1 VKPVRSIAFVI
12 NSEKAGAAG
21 LGREL
26 VAVARA
32 RGVRVRQ
39 TTRNKLPRGF
49 LRGCDACCVIGG
61 DGTLLGVVRE
71 SAVARV
77 PLIGVNCGSLGFLT
91 PFSPA
96 EARSEFDDLL
106 QGGFR
111 VDYRAMLEC
120 RVAGR
125 GSSLALNDI
134 LIKDEVASRLVHIE
148 VFADGELVTDYLSD
162 GLIFATATGSTAYNL
177 SAGGPIVHPKADV
190 IAMTPICPHTLSNRT
205 IMFRDTVKLRVFNR
219 SPCPSAPPMRKA
231 TSRCPPSR
239 QPASRAAKASL
250 SSILPRSSSTT
261 RTAPGEVHPS
271 SRSPSRIIR
280 SGAGNGRFSSTS
292 FKVNGQDNRSR

>member
-1 VKPVRSIAFVI
+1 MKPVRSLAFVI
-12 NSEKAGAAG
+12 NSAKAGAVG

-26 VAVARA
+26 AAIARA
-32 RGVRVRQ
+32 RGVRIRQ
-39 TTRNKLPRGF
+39 TTRPKLPRGY

-71 SAVARV
+71 AALARV

-106 QGGFR
+106 GGRFR
-111 VDYRAMLEC
+111 VDHRAMLEC
-120 RVAGR
+120 RVAGGPSR
-125 GSSLALNDI
+125 LALNDI
-134 LIKDEVASRLVHIE
+134 LIKDEVASSLVHIE

-177 SAGGPIVHPKADV
+177 SAGGPIIHPRADV

-219 SPCPSAPPMRKA
+219 SHGTRLLVGIDGHGDLKVMSGESVEISMARIRLPLVQRPGYSHFAVLRSKLKWSGGVAERK
-231 TSRCPPSR
+231 
-239 QPASRAAKASL
+239 
-250 SSILPRSSSTT
+250 
-261 RTAPGEVHPS
+261 
-271 SRSPSRIIR
+271 
-280 SGAGNGRFSSTS
+280 
-292 FKVNGQDNRSR
+292 

>member
-1 VKPVRSIAFVI
+1 MKPVRSIAFVV
-12 NSEKAGAAG
+12 NSAKAGAAG

-26 VAVARA
+26 AAIARA
-32 RGVRVRQ
+32 RGVRIRK
-39 TTRNKLPRGF
+39 TTRPKLPRGY

-71 SAVARV
+71 AALARV

-106 QGGFR
+106 GGRFR
-111 VDYRAMLEC
+111 VDHRAMLEC
-120 RVAGR
+120 RVAGGPSR
-125 GSSLALNDI
+125 LALNDI
-134 LIKDEVASRLVHIE
+134 LIKDEVASSLVHIE

-177 SAGGPIVHPKADV
+177 SAGGPIIHPRADV

-219 SPCPSAPPMRKA
+219 SQGTRLLVGIDGHGDLKAMSGESVDISMARVRLPLAQRPGYSHFAVLRSKLKWSGGVAERK
-231 TSRCPPSR
+231 
-239 QPASRAAKASL
+239 
-250 SSILPRSSSTT
+250 
-261 RTAPGEVHPS
+261 
-271 SRSPSRIIR
+271 
-280 SGAGNGRFSSTS
+280 
-292 FKVNGQDNRSR
+292 